1 MAQLCGAMEAPR
13 MRGVAGLSR
22 RAGTSRNF
30 LRRFL
35 HFGDNQG
42 RLFLFKYPWSKPNLR
57 FREEK
62 KEMTRNIRILVA
74 MALLVLAFALTPS
87 AAKAQSY
94 TGNYPVAVTQN
105 KGGIAG
111 TILLGNVSFCLE
123 LVDDG
128 DYGRPHSGTATLG
141 DYEGGTLTGGEFYV
155 LGNMIFVNFSV
166 GSDNGEAV
174 GLVLF
179 APASNGKIGAGI
191 FGDTG
196 GVPTSGLA
204 KVGAQGGC

>member
-1 MAQLCGAMEAPR
+1 
-13 MRGVAGLSR
+13 
-22 RAGTSRNF
+22 
-30 LRRFL
+30 
-35 HFGDNQG
+35 
-42 RLFLFKYPWSKPNLR
+42 
-57 FREEK
+57 
-62 KEMTRNIRILVA
+62 MTRNIPTFVA
-74 MALLVLAFALTPS
+74 MVLPVLAFVLAPS

-94 TGNYPVAVTQN
+94 TGNYPVGVTQG
-105 KGGIAG
+105 KAGIAG
-111 TILLGNVSFCLE
+111 TIPLGNVSFCLE
-123 LVDDG
+123 LDDNG

-166 GSDNGEAV
+166 GSDNGESV

-196 GVPTSGLA
+196 GVPSSGLA
-204 KVGAQGGC
+204 KVGAKGGC

>member
-1 MAQLCGAMEAPR
+1 
-13 MRGVAGLSR
+13 
-22 RAGTSRNF
+22 
-30 LRRFL
+30 
-35 HFGDNQG
+35 
-42 RLFLFKYPWSKPNLR
+42 
-57 FREEK
+57 
-62 KEMTRNIRILVA
+62 MTRNIRTLVA
-74 MALLVLAFALTPS
+74 MALPVLAFALAPS

-94 TGNYPVAVTQN
+94 TGNYPVAVTDM

-111 TILLGNVSFCLE
+111 TILLGNVNFCLE
-123 LVDDG
+123 LTDNG

-155 LGNMIFVNFSV
+155 LGNMIFVNFAV

-179 APASNGKIGAGI
+179 APVSNGKIGAGI

-204 KVGAQGGC
+204 KVGTKGGC

>member
-1 MAQLCGAMEAPR
+1 
-13 MRGVAGLSR
+13 
-22 RAGTSRNF
+22 
-30 LRRFL
+30 
-35 HFGDNQG
+35 
-42 RLFLFKYPWSKPNLR
+42 
-57 FREEK
+57 
-62 KEMTRNIRILVA
+62 MTNKIRTLIA
-74 MALLVLAFALTPS
+74 MALPVLAFSLAPG

-94 TGNYPVAVTQN
+94 TGNYEVAVTQN

-123 LVDDG
+123 LVDNG

-155 LGNMIFVNFSV
+155 LGSMIFVNFAV
-166 GSDNGEAV
+166 GSDNGESV

-179 APASNGKIGAGI
+179 APATNGKIGTGV

-196 GVPTSGLA
+196 GVPSSGLA
-204 KVGAQGGC
+204 KVSAKGGC

>member
-1 MAQLCGAMEAPR
+1 MTNKIRTWLA
-13 MRGVAGLSR
+13 VAI
-22 RAGTSRNF
+22 
-30 LRRFL
+30 
-35 HFGDNQG
+35 
-42 RLFLFKYPWSKPNLR
+42 P
-57 FREEK
+57 
-62 KEMTRNIRILVA
+62 
-74 MALLVLAFALTPS
+74 VLAFTLAPS

-94 TGNYPVAVTQN
+94 TGHFPVAVTEN

-111 TILLGNVSFCLE
+111 TILLGDVSFCLE
-123 LVDDG
+123 LVDNG

-166 GSDNGEAV
+166 GSDNGESV

-179 APASNGKIGAGI
+179 APASNGKIGTGI

-196 GVPTSGLA
+196 GVPSSGLA
-204 KVGAQGGC
+204 KVSAKGGC